1 MMKNLDLVRIL
12 CRSETDAN
20 LRTQDGYTPYMLCCS
35 NGCYEC
41 ADFIISR
48 GGDPYL
54 LSNNRQTCL
63 SILATAIR
71 QSTSPL
77 EYAVF
82 ASRMLEYVDQYRL
95 DFFGDINSTNSDI
108 ATLNDLVEKAKQEGM
123 EFPAVQEETIND
135 YQASAYPQQQ
145 QPQQGYESYPQQPQP
160 QQQQPQ
166 QGYESYPQVEQQQ
179 GYESYPQVEQQQSYK
194 SYPQVEQQQSYES
207 YPQVEQQPQQ
217 SYDAYPQ
224 VEQQQSYESF
234 PQPEVQQGYDA
245 YQQPEVQQGYDAYQQ
260 QGTADSII

>member
-1 MMKNLDLVRIL
+1 MKNLDLVRIL

-160 QQQQPQ
+160 QSQPQ
-166 QGYESYPQVEQQQ
+166 QGYDAYPQPEVQQ
-179 GYESYPQVEQQQSYK
+179 G
-194 SYPQVEQQQSYES
+194 
-207 YPQVEQQPQQ
+207 
-217 SYDAYPQ
+217 YDAYPQ
-224 VEQQQSYESF
+224 
-234 PQPEVQQGYDA
+234 QPEVQQGYDA
-245 YQQPEVQQGYDAYQQ
+245 YQQPEVQQSYDAYQQPEVQQSYDAYQQ

>member
-123 EFPAVQEETIND
+123 EFPAVQEETSND

-145 QPQQGYESYPQQPQP
+145 QP

-179 GYESYPQVEQQQSYK
+179 GYESYPQVEQQQGYVSHPQVEQQQSYK

-224 VEQQQSYESF
+224 
-234 PQPEVQQGYDA
+234 
-245 YQQPEVQQGYDAYQQ
+245 PEVQQGYDAYQQ

>member
-1 MMKNLDLVRIL
+1 MKNLDLVRIL

-123 EFPAVQEETIND
+123 EFPAVQETIND

-145 QPQQGYESYPQQPQP
+145 QPQQGYESYPQQ
-160 QQQQPQ
+160 QQPQ

-179 GYESYPQVEQQQSYK
+179 SYESYPQVEQQQSYK

-224 VEQQQSYESF
+224 PEVQQGYDAY